1 MKMPPPRPLR
11 SEISLTLSCS
21 TGPDSFEAPMDDPTT
36 HYAKSGDFDIAYQ
49 VLGEGPVDLVFV
61 PGWITHLD
69 LQWEEPSLARFLT
82 RLASFSRLI
91 VFDKRGIGL
100 SDRVAADRMPTM
112 EERMDDVRAVLD
124 AVGAERAAVFCQGY
138 GAPIGVLF
146 AATYPERV
154 PSLVLYEPSARGPI
168 RTDDYPYGGTAEEH
182 QAWLDASSDWGSD
195 EFAETWLRRL
205 APSVADDPRTVAWVA
220 RMLRAAA
227 SPSTSRS
234 FSMMNSLMDVRIVL
248 PLVRVPTLV
257 LARDEAIL
265 PKGAVDIP
273 PEEEARWVAVRI
285 PNAKYVVV
293 PGRDYLPWVGDQ
305 ESLLAE
311 IEEFVTGRRRHQE
324 LHRQLLT
331 VLFTD
336 IVGSTSRAA
345 ELGDRRWREL
355 LEEHNA
361 TIRRSLDRFQG
372 KEIDRAGDG
381 FLATFD
387 GPARAIRCALE
398 IVDRLGRAGVDVR
411 AGIHAGEVELI
422 DDGGIGGIAVHIGAR
437 VAAAAA
443 PREVLVTSTVA
454 DLVAGSGI
462 EFGERGR
469 HELKGVPGEWHL
481 LVAAGDSAPAG

>member
-1 MKMPPPRPLR
+1 
-11 SEISLTLSCS
+11 
-21 TGPDSFEAPMDDPTT
+21 MDTPVTR
-36 HYAKSGDFDIAYQ
+36 YAKSGEFDIAYQ
-49 VLGEGPVDLVFV
+49 VIGDGPVDLVFV

-69 LQWEEPSLARFLT
+69 LQWEEPSLARFLG

-100 SDRVAADRMPTM
+100 SDRVSADRMPTM

-124 AVGAERAAVFCQGY
+124 AVGADRAAVFCQGY
-138 GAPIGVLF
+138 GAPIGTLF

-154 PSLVLYEPSARGPI
+154 ASLVLYEPSARGAI
-168 RTDDYPYGGTAEEH
+168 RTDDYPWGGTREEH
-182 QAWLDASSDWGSD
+182 EAWLDASANWGSD
-195 EFAETWLRRL
+195 EFAAQWLRRL
-205 APSVADDPRTVAWVA
+205 APSVADDPKTVAWTA

-234 FSMMNSLMDVRIVL
+234 FSVMNALMDVRIVL
-248 PLVRVPTLV
+248 PLVRVSTLV
-257 LARDEAIL
+257 LAREDAFL
-265 PKGAVDIP
+265 PKGAIDFP
-273 PEEEARWVAVRI
+273 PQEEARWVAGRI
-285 PNAKYVVV
+285 PDAKYVVV

-305 ESLLAE
+305 DSLVAE
-311 IEEFVTGRRRHQE
+311 IEEFVTGRRRQRE
-324 LHRQLLT
+324 FDRQLLT

-355 LEEHNA
+355 LEEHNT
-361 TIRRSLDRFQG
+361 TIRRSLERFQG

-387 GPARAIRCALE
+387 GPARAIRCALD
-398 IVDRLGRAGVDVR
+398 IVDRLERLGVDVR

-422 DDGGIGGIAVHIGAR
+422 DSGIGGIAVHIGAR

-443 PREVLVTSTVA
+443 PGEVLVTSTVA

-462 EFGERGR
+462 EFGERGIQ
-469 HELKGVPGEWHL
+469 ELKGVPGEWHL
-481 LVAAGDSAPAG
+481 LVAAGDSSGPL

>member
-1 MKMPPPRPLR
+1 
-11 SEISLTLSCS
+11 
-21 TGPDSFEAPMDDPTT
+21 MDAPTT
-36 HYAKSGDFDIAYQ
+36 RYAKSGDFDIAYQ
-49 VLGEGPVDLVFV
+49 VLGDGPVDLVYV
-61 PGWITHLD
+61 PGWISHLD
-69 LQWEEPSLARFLT
+69 LQWEHPSLARFL
-82 RLASFSRLI
+82 RQLASFSRLI

-100 SDRVAADRMPTM
+100 SDRVAPDRMPTM

-124 AVGAERAAVFCQGY
+124 AVGAERSAVFCQGY

-154 PSLVLYEPSARGPI
+154 ASLVLYEPSARGPI
-168 RTDDYPYGGTAEEH
+168 RTDDYPFGGTAEEH

-195 EFAETWLRRL
+195 DFAERWLQRL
-205 APSVADDPRTVAWVA
+205 APTVADDPKTVAWVA

-234 FSMMNSLMDVRIVL
+234 FSVMNSLMDVRIVL

-257 LARDEAIL
+257 LARDEAVL

-273 PEEEARWVAVRI
+273 PQEEARWVAGRI
-285 PNAKYVVV
+285 PDAKYVVV
-293 PGRDYLPWVGDQ
+293 PGKDYLPWVGDQ
-305 ESLLAE
+305 DSLLAE
-311 IEEFVTGRRRHQE
+311 IEQFVTGRRRTHE
-324 LHRQLLT
+324 VNRQLLT

-345 ELGDRRWREL
+345 ELGDKRWREL

-361 TIRRSLDRFQG
+361 TVRRSLERFQG
-372 KEIDRAGDG
+372 TEIDRAGDG

-387 GPARAIRCALE
+387 GPARAIRCGLQ
-398 IVDRLGRAGVDVR
+398 IVDHLGSTGIDVR
-411 AGIHAGEVELI
+411 AGIHAGEVELL

-443 PREVLVTSTVA
+443 PGEVLVTSTVA

-462 EFGERGR
+462 EFEERGT
-469 HELKGVPGEWHL
+469 HALKGVPGEWHL
-481 LVAAGDSAPAG
+481 VVAADDSAGGLQSPRRGADTGS